1 MNFWRPKWY
10 RTLVFNIWAALLKTV
25 VTLSAAT
32 LTCQHINA
40 QKWATVM
47 FFFKEA
53 EQEKFGK
60 IQYFIRIPGSPYFN
74 APVAKVRY
82 FSLLQDL
89 GLVKGY
95 FYRVLLIDEENLVP
109 VENLQKI
116 FFFPTQ
122 LKSEEI
128 VENGFIIKLCKTFEH
143 S

>member
-1 MNFWRPKWY
+1 MGNCY
-10 RTLVFNIWAALLKTV
+10 V
-25 VTLSAAT
+25 
-32 LTCQHINA
+32 
-40 QKWATVM
+40 
-47 FFFKEA
+47 FFKEA

-74 APVAKVRY
+74 ALVANVRY

-95 FYRVLLIDEENLVP
+95 FYRVLLTDEENLVP

-116 FFFPTQ
+116 FLFPTQ

-128 VENGFIIKLCKTFEH
+128 VENGYIIKFCKTFEH
-143 S
+143 F